1 MTLTNVDVV
10 LVSLLLTLLPV
21 FIFCFYLP
29 VSMLFLKRTHCC
41 GSEAIFQFW
50 GKHSEKHRRWSSYLV
65 KFRPLAC
72 NLIKIELRHDVYV
85 EHFQNLQDTWML
97 LPVTVLQVVLSK
109 N

>member
-1 MTLTNVDVV
+1 M
-10 LVSLLLTLLPV
+10 SLYLTLLPV

-41 GSEAIFQFW
+41 WVRGNLSVL